1 MSKIITT
8 SPRIRRTNTCKDVTF
23 NMGAYLRLFSLRKV
37 KRQPVN
43 CDDERSV
50 TTFDEWGKDPKGIN
64 WFACVYS
71 AAGVEDVSHG
81 IKGCIGRQGEPNNF
95 IDFIIR
101 IVPGQPPPREKWRKT
116 SVEQNECCCLLSNCC
131 FTHIQT

>member
-23 NMGAYLRLFSLRKV
+23 NMGAYLRLFSLRNV

-71 AAGVEDVSHG
+71 AAGVDDVSYG
-81 IKGCIGRQGEPNNF
+81 IKGCIGRQGEPNNYH
-95 IDFIIR
+95 R
-101 IVPGQPPPREKWRKT
+101 LHHTYSAWPASTARKMAEDI
-116 SVEQNECCCLLSNCC
+116 S
-131 FTHIQT
+131 